1 MFIKKKVYMELVDEN
16 ERLKETIRNCAQEPS
31 ASQTSTIGACLAI
44 DELKRQRKALEE
56 KIKEVSEEN
65 SELKEEIANLKGE
78 KRKPDALCRGCKHF
92 IVSPMIVNDGYV
104 AMLDQKAYECA
115 LNRTC
120 KDFEKGDGDGYSGV

>member
-16 ERLKETIRNCAQEPS
+16 ERLKETIRSCAQEPS
-31 ASQTSTIGACLAI
+31 VSQASTIGTCLAL
-44 DELKRQRKALEE
+44 DELKRQKKALEE

-78 KRKPDALCRGCKHF
+78 KRKAGMFCRGCKHF
-92 IVSPMIVNDGYV
+92 IVSPMIVEDGYV
-104 AMLDQKAYECA
+104 AMLDKKAYECA

-120 KDFEKGDGDGYSGV
+120 KDFEKGDSDGNSGD